1 MRSHVRLSDGEL
13 KIMETVWAAGAPM
26 TSTELALAV
35 GSSSLPALM
44 TQLSRLCQKG
54 VLCCDRSTRQN
65 LYSAVLSAEDV
76 RAAEGHSLLQ
86 RLCGSKVSSLVS
98 ALYDGQVIGKEDLA
112 ELRAL
117 IDRLEGVEK

>member
-65 LYSAVLSAEDV
+65 LYSAVLSAEEV

>member
-26 TSTELALAV
+26 TSTELAMAV

-65 LYSAVLSAEDV
+65 LYSAALSAEEV

-98 ALYDGQVIGKEDLA
+98 ALYDGQMIGKEDLA

-117 IDRLEGVEK
+117 IDRLEGVEN